1 MRSSRESPSLD
12 CRIRFCPE
20 LYEFSQQ
27 PINRTRRRLG
37 GVQAGPQSGYCM
49 YICGPDTGARDPSCS
64 TIGMQCSQFSLPST
78 MAITRHT
85 PAFPFDILENIID
98 LLHSDLTSL
107 CALSLTCRI
116 LLPRSRYH
124 RLRSISLKSQD
135 EIYSFGV
142 FLARNPPLKQFIFAV
157 ALGGEVDVF
166 MPSYFRTMSQLP
178 KLHTLTISMPS
189 RDFTRPKLFV
199 AFHPTL
205 LKVIRTSVT
214 AIETLCLQGIF
225 FKSPVE
231 LGRIIM
237 AFPRLRALHVA
248 TSCFASLKR
257 YPPVAK
263 CPPPIVRLT
272 VDGIDS
278 DVINWLLEY
287 TGNTLQDL
295 TLSASEGSTFNLAR
309 SPKLSNITYATPYT
323 SNSIVKSSSNIVTT
337 LRTSE
342 NSSQLHVNIHFLG
355 CGPRS
360 LLGLSSPATS
370 IEGVEALDEEIAELR
385 LLRVSFCMPHQK
397 RNRARWYRERVR
409 DIFPRLTAQTLTDIC
424 PEGVEVGHD
433 AQVCSVSFSPDGKW
447 IATAAQDRTVILW
460 ELGYHSAMRDWIIDD
475 SASVES
481 GTVSIA
487 FSPKGRWLA
496 SSGAGKTIKIWDAE
510 VTDIDKRHADL
521 VHDST
526 VATFAWQ
533 SAGITLVSVANDGI
547 VRLWD
552 TETLQEIRKLIVRKT
567 ILRDTYSRPP
577 GTVVFSPFGCLVLYY
592 NCDSSSPVQVWD
604 MNTGRGHELL
614 SPPSHSCQ
622 PWGMTQAACFS
633 PDGRH
638 IATASKDGV
647 RIWRTDDGARVI
659 AVAFHSLEV
668 GDTSYLGFSQDGRVL
683 VSADTFGAVHMH
695 PLKHLIRGWPDV

>member
-1 MRSSRESPSLD
+1 
-12 CRIRFCPE
+12 
-20 LYEFSQQ
+20 
-27 PINRTRRRLG
+27 
-37 GVQAGPQSGYCM
+37 
-49 YICGPDTGARDPSCS
+49 
-64 TIGMQCSQFSLPST
+64 
-78 MAITRHT
+78 
-85 PAFPFDILENIID
+85 
-98 LLHSDLTSL
+98 
-107 CALSLTCRI
+107 
-116 LLPRSRYH
+116 
-124 RLRSISLKSQD
+124 
-135 EIYSFGV
+135 
-142 FLARNPPLKQFIFAV
+142 
-157 ALGGEVDVF
+157 
-166 MPSYFRTMSQLP
+166 
-178 KLHTLTISMPS
+178 
-189 RDFTRPKLFV
+189 
-199 AFHPTL
+199 
-205 LKVIRTSVT
+205 
-214 AIETLCLQGIF
+214 
-225 FKSPVE
+225 
-231 LGRIIM
+231 M

-287 TGNTLQDL
+287 TGSTLQDL

-342 NSSQLHVNIHFLG
+342 KTSQLHVNIHFLG

-481 GTVSIA
+481 GAVSIA

-552 TETLQEIRKLIVRKT
+552 TETLQEIRCFPLHNFRPTNGDASFFLLPRYGEWLCSPDGRWLFLEQNGFPREKVIWDISCGCPWKILRQNEEDASFSMTTAVFSPNSKLLAAVSFLPTARDLIRLWDVRTGKLIVRKT

-647 RIWRTDDGARVI
+647 RIWRTDDGARVT

>member
-1 MRSSRESPSLD
+1 
-12 CRIRFCPE
+12 
-20 LYEFSQQ
+20 
-27 PINRTRRRLG
+27 
-37 GVQAGPQSGYCM
+37 
-49 YICGPDTGARDPSCS
+49 
-64 TIGMQCSQFSLPST
+64 
-78 MAITRHT
+78 
-85 PAFPFDILENIID
+85 
-98 LLHSDLTSL
+98 
-107 CALSLTCRI
+107 
-116 LLPRSRYH
+116 
-124 RLRSISLKSQD
+124 
-135 EIYSFGV
+135 
-142 FLARNPPLKQFIFAV
+142 
-157 ALGGEVDVF
+157 
-166 MPSYFRTMSQLP
+166 
-178 KLHTLTISMPS
+178 
-189 RDFTRPKLFV
+189 
-199 AFHPTL
+199 
-205 LKVIRTSVT
+205 
-214 AIETLCLQGIF
+214 
-225 FKSPVE
+225 
-231 LGRIIM
+231 M

-295 TLSASEGSTFNLAR
+295 TLSASEG
-309 SPKLSNITYATPYT
+309 
-323 SNSIVKSSSNIVTT
+323 
-337 LRTSE
+337 
-342 NSSQLHVNIHFLG
+342 

-370 IEGVEALDEEIAELR
+370 IEGVQALDEEIAELR

-552 TETLQEIRKLIVRKT
+552 TETLQEIRCFPLHNFRPTNGDASFFLLPRYGEWLCSPDGRWLFLEQNGFPREKVIWDISCGCPWKILRQNEEDASFSMTTAVFSPNSKLLAAVSFLPTARDLIRLWDVRTGKLIVRKT

-592 NCDSSSPVQVWD
+592 NCDSSSPAQVWD